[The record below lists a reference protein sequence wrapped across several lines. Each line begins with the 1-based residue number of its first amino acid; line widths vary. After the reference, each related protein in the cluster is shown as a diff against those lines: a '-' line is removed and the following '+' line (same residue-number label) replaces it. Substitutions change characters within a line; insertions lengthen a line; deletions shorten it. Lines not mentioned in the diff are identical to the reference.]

1 MRDRKTSGTG
11 PHTHTHTRTLSNALS
26 FSDLAQHG
34 NVLVANRIFCSSRSY
49 ISTGRKQLNQF
60 ITRLDKEGSMRGGN
74 VDLAARSARAMQD
87 VERAGGPLRPESF
100 LR

>member
-11 PHTHTHTRTLSNALS
+11 PHTHPRTLSNALS

-34 NVLVANRIFCSSRSY
+34 NVLVANRIFYSSRSY
-49 ISTGRKQLNQF
+49 ISAGRKQLNQF

-87 VERAGGPLRPESF
+87 VETAGGPLRPESF